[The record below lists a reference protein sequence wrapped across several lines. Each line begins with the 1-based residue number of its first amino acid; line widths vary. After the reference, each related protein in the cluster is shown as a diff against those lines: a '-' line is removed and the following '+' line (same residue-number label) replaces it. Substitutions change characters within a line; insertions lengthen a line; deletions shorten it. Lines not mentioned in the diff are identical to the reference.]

1 MYRKMIVPTLVMIVV
16 VRPIIGVTISK
27 SGGYENLVIKLSQDL
42 EQQQCS
48 TAISSLKVCIIVSSY
63 STFYIFPG
71 VLLKHSSI
79 TIVFIIH
86 FSSVYLLLISFYSKS
101 LIYTMKTI
109 SQYIELLS
117 SPKSKS

>member
-1 MYRKMIVPTLVMIVV
+1 MIVLTLVMIVI

-48 TAISSLKVCIIVSSY
+48 TAISSLKVCIIVSYY
-63 STFYIFPG
+63 STFYIFPV

-79 TIVFIIH
+79 TIVAHINEILYHCVPII
-86 FSSVYLLLISFYSKS
+86 LIILTLVPMMNHHPQYTSK
-101 LIYTMKTI
+101 II
-109 SQYIELLS
+109 
-117 SPKSKS
+117 